1 MSLLNSLTVNS
12 SRAKKNKINK
22 NACRSD
28 PGWSG
33 RRNVE
38 CFRFSVFY
46 SRSISCLIL
55 SCSVSHL
62 PPSPPPPS
70 TFLIF
75 SPMLCTLLQKGFG
88 HELFCWLNIFSP
100 PSQFTPLLPPASPSI
115 FILPSLSS
123 SFPPSIPTASE
134 FPNLSPPQMLL
145 FSASSFPPSCPAKIR
160 RCGCPGLLTLYYW
173 AERAA
178 LQKLTIH
185 IIPTAWGGGLHFL
198 LCVTTVLASPV
209 LAHVQR
215 IHGQYFLKGTGF

>member
-62 PPSPPPPS
+62 PPSPPPLPHFSFSLRCYARFCRKGLATSCSADS
-70 TFLIF
+70 TFF
-75 SPMLCTLLQKGFG
+75 P
-88 HELFCWLNIFSP
+88 P

>member
-1 MSLLNSLTVNS
+1 MSVRSRMIWAEECWMFSFLRFLFTQHLLPHPVLF
-12 SRAKKNKINK
+12 
-22 NACRSD
+22 
-28 PGWSG
+28 
-33 RRNVE
+33 
-38 CFRFSVFY
+38 CFT
-46 SRSISCLIL
+46 
-55 SCSVSHL
+55 
-62 PPSPPPPS
+62 PSTLPPPPS

-173 AERAA
+173 AEQAA